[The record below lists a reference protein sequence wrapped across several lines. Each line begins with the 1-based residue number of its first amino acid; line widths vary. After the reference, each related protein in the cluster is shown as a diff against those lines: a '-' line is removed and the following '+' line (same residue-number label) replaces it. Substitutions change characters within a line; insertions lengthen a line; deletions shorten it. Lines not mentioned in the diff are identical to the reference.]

1 MSCYV
6 IFYENGAKMMRPV
19 LTAAEYRNL
28 RNSNYQKRLVA
39 GIRKGDAKQKM
50 RLLQMNYSCMPGNA
64 AAGNAAAGNAAAGNA
79 AAGNAAAGN
88 TAAGNAAAGNAPSGN
103 ATTPSLQ
110 KAPLKG
116 CKSPSMSVGMDVDF
130 DPSAPDYEEMMEKAP
145 EMVLSKKD
153 ELGLLM
159 LERSARKGY
168 HLVFRRHFMDGLAE
182 GKILENQEIN
192 LKWASELLGVKF
204 DEAAKDITRVFFS
217 TTASEEDLL
226 FLDDALFEQTA
237 PNIENLAASGSS
249 TNGSSTN
256 GSSTN
261 GSSTNGSST
270 NGSSANGSST
280 NGSSTSG
287 SSTNGS
293 STNGSSTNGSSASRS
308 STNGSST
315 NGSSASGSST
325 SGSST
330 SGSSTS
336 GSPASGSSASGSST
350 SGSSA
355 SGSSASGSSTNGSS
369 TNGSSTNGSS
379 ASGSSANGSSTNGSS
394 TSGSST
400 NGSSASGSSTSGSS
414 TSGSSTNG
422 SSASGSSTSGSSTSG
437 SSASGSS
444 TNGSSASGSSTS
456 GSTTNG
462 SAANG
467 SSTSRSAA
475 GKENPSNSAEASQKS
490 ADAQQASNAQ
500 NPADAQQAS
509 NTQQASNA
517 QNPANASN
525 ISPLYNGIPYS
536 EIISKYWEL
545 YNFGK
550 LPTMGDRNVK
560 TFELAVTLR
569 AICNYSLPQL
579 EAVIPRYDNFPEQ
592 EWRTTLESALKEPR
606 KGMPYRLRQVLLAI
620 QSDSKI
626 AATGGSRDVPP
637 AMPQKLPKLLKLLSS
652 KVPQM
657 YKPAVCEAIFP
668 ALAIHLHG
676 VKFRYWDNVD
686 HEPTFMNVL
695 IAPMSV
701 GKGAIKKPID
711 FILADIKEADK
722 PNRLREA
729 EWKRKNPSGKTKAK
743 DPRPNDICIQILIDN
758 LTDAVFNQRVVD
770 AHENGHRFVYTR
782 VDEVEQLKKVT
793 SRGTVDEV
801 SILIRKAFD
810 NAEHGQERV
819 GADSITGI
827 APLRWNFNASTTI
840 PNAHRFFLKSVNDG
854 TLSRLNLSTI
864 IKPRLE
870 DAQENNQASSQQCP
884 DDSLPIFGIYDD
896 KFAQDLKPYLDR
908 LSSAS
913 GLIECPQA
921 LKLAKELTRENDKR
935 ASLYESE
942 AYRILSYR
950 ANVIAYLKAM
960 VLYVAQG
967 YHWSED
973 IAEYVRWSEQMD
985 LWCKMRF
992 FGTQLEEE
1000 ILQEVKQINASPQ
1013 NLLSTLPDEFTY
1025 EQFLRHRQQQGKC
1038 GDGKNTLRTWKHR
1051 GYVVYDEITKTWHKK

>member
-50 RLLQMNYSCMPGNA
+50 RLLQMNYSCMPSNA

-79 AAGNAAAGN
+79 P
-88 TAAGNAAAGNAPSGN
+88 AGNAPTGN

-130 DPSAPDYEEMMEKAP
+130 DPSAPDYEKMMEKAP

-237 PNIENLAASGSS
+237 PNIENLAASRSSTNGNSASGNS

-270 NGSSANGSST
+270 NGN
-280 NGSSTSG
+280 
-287 SSTNGS
+287 
-293 STNGSSTNGSSASRS
+293 
-308 STNGSST
+308 
-315 NGSSASGSST
+315 
-325 SGSST
+325 
-330 SGSSTS
+330 
-336 GSPASGSSASGSST
+336 
-350 SGSSA
+350 
-355 SGSSASGSSTNGSS
+355 SASGSSTNGSS
-369 TNGSSTNGSS
+369 TNGS
-379 ASGSSANGSSTNGSS
+379 A
-394 TSGSST
+394 
-400 NGSSASGSSTSGSS
+400 
-414 TSGSSTNG
+414 
-422 SSASGSSTSGSSTSG
+422 
-437 SSASGSS
+437 ASGSS
-444 TNGSSASGSSTS
+444 TNGSAANGSAASGSSTNGSAASGSSTS
-456 GSTTNG
+456 G
-462 SAANG
+462 
-467 SSTSRSAA
+467 SAA

-490 ADAQQASNAQ
+490 ADAQQASTQQASNAQ

-870 DAQENNQASSQQCP
+870 DAQENNQASSQQSP

>member
-64 AAGNAAAGNAAAGNA
+64 ATGNAAAGNAAAGNA
-79 AAGNAAAGN
+79 A
-88 TAAGNAAAGNAPSGN
+88 TGN

-237 PNIENLAASGSS
+237 PNIENLAG
-249 TNGSSTN
+249 
-256 GSSTN
+256 
-261 GSSTNGSST
+261 
-270 NGSSANGSST
+270 
-280 NGSSTSG
+280 
-287 SSTNGS
+287 
-293 STNGSSTNGSSASRS
+293 
-308 STNGSST
+308 
-315 NGSSASGSST
+315 
-325 SGSST
+325 
-330 SGSSTS
+330 
-336 GSPASGSSASGSST
+336 
-350 SGSSA
+350 
-355 SGSSASGSSTNGSS
+355 
-369 TNGSSTNGSS
+369 
-379 ASGSSANGSSTNGSS
+379 
-394 TSGSST
+394 
-400 NGSSASGSSTSGSS
+400 SGSSTSGSS

-422 SSASGSSTSGSSTSG
+422 SAASGSAANG

-444 TNGSSASGSSTS
+444 TNGSV
-456 GSTTNG
+456 TNG
-462 SAANG
+462 
-467 SSTSRSAA
+467 SAA

-490 ADAQQASNAQ
+490 ADAQQASTQQASNAQ
-500 NPADAQQAS
+500 NPADIQQASTQQAS
-509 NTQQASNA
+509 NTHQASNA

-770 AHENGHRFVYTR
+770 AHENGQRFVYTR

-870 DAQENNQASSQQCP
+870 DAQENNQANSQQSP

>member
-50 RLLQMNYSCMPGNA
+50 RLLQMNYSCMPSNA
-64 AAGNAAAGNAAAGNA
+64 AAGNAAAGNAAA
-79 AAGNAAAGN
+79 
-88 TAAGNAAAGNAPSGN
+88 GN

-130 DPSAPDYEEMMEKAP
+130 DPSAPDYEKMMEKAP

-226 FLDDALFEQTA
+226 FLDNALFEQTA
-237 PNIENLAASGSS
+237 PNIENLA
-249 TNGSSTN
+249 
-256 GSSTN
+256 
-261 GSSTNGSST
+261 
-270 NGSSANGSST
+270 
-280 NGSSTSG
+280 
-287 SSTNGS
+287 
-293 STNGSSTNGSSASRS
+293 
-308 STNGSST
+308 
-315 NGSSASGSST
+315 
-325 SGSST
+325 
-330 SGSSTS
+330 
-336 GSPASGSSASGSST
+336 
-350 SGSSA
+350 
-355 SGSSASGSSTNGSS
+355 
-369 TNGSSTNGSS
+369 
-379 ASGSSANGSSTNGSS
+379 
-394 TSGSST
+394 
-400 NGSSASGSSTSGSS
+400 ASGSSTSGSS

-422 SSASGSSTSGSSTSG
+422 SSANG

-444 TNGSSASGSSTS
+444 TNGSAAS
-456 GSTTNG
+456 
-462 SAANG
+462 G

-490 ADAQQASNAQ
+490 ANAQQASTQQASNAQNPANAQQASTQQASNAQ

-509 NTQQASNA
+509 NTQQAPNA

-770 AHENGHRFVYTR
+770 AHENGQRFVYTR

-870 DAQENNQASSQQCP
+870 DAQENSQASSQQSP

-1025 EQFLRHRQQQGKC
+1025 EQFLRHRQQQEKC

>member
-79 AAGNAAAGN
+79 AAGNTAAGNEAAGN
-88 TAAGNAAAGNAPSGN
+88 TAAGNAPTSN

-249 TNGSSTN
+249 ANGSA
-256 GSSTN
+256 
-261 GSSTNGSST
+261 TNGSST

-280 NGSSTSG
+280 NGSST
-287 SSTNGS
+287 
-293 STNGSSTNGSSASRS
+293 NGSSA
-308 STNGSST
+308 
-315 NGSSASGSST
+315 NGSSASGSAT
-325 SGSST
+325 N
-330 SGSSTS
+330 
-336 GSPASGSSASGSST
+336 GSSAN
-350 SGSSA
+350 GSSA
-355 SGSSASGSSTNGSS
+355 NGSSASGSSTNGS
-369 TNGSSTNGSS
+369 
-379 ASGSSANGSSTNGSS
+379 AAN
-394 TSGSST
+394 
-400 NGSSASGSSTSGSS
+400 
-414 TSGSSTNG
+414 
-422 SSASGSSTSGSSTSG
+422 G

-444 TNGSSASGSSTS
+444 TNGSAANGSSASGSST
-456 GSTTNG
+456 NG
-462 SAANG
+462 SAAG
-467 SSTSRSAA
+467 GSAA

-500 NPADAQQAS
+500 NPANVQQASTQQASNAQNPADIQQVSNTQQTS

-517 QNPANASN
+517 QNPANASS

-770 AHENGHRFVYTR
+770 AHENGQRFVYTR

-870 DAQENNQASSQQCP
+870 DAQENNQASSQQSP

>member
-64 AAGNAAAGNAAAGNA
+64 ATGNTAAGNAATGNAATGNAAAGNAATGNAATGNAATGNAAAGNAAA
-79 AAGNAAAGN
+79 
-88 TAAGNAAAGNAPSGN
+88 GN

-226 FLDDALFEQTA
+226 FLNDALFEQTA
-237 PNIENLAASGSS
+237 PNVENLAASR
-249 TNGSSTN
+249 
-256 GSSTN
+256 
-261 GSSTNGSST
+261 SST

-293 STNGSSTNGSSASRS
+293 STNGSSTNGSS
-308 STNGSST
+308 TNGSST
-315 NGSSASGSST
+315 N
-325 SGSST
+325 
-330 SGSSTS
+330 
-336 GSPASGSSASGSST
+336 
-350 SGSSA
+350 GSSA
-355 SGSSASGSSTNGSS
+355 SGSSASGSSTNGS
-369 TNGSSTNGSS
+369 
-379 ASGSSANGSSTNGSS
+379 
-394 TSGSST
+394 
-400 NGSSASGSSTSGSS
+400 
-414 TSGSSTNG
+414 
-422 SSASGSSTSGSSTSG
+422 
-437 SSASGSS
+437 
-444 TNGSSASGSSTS
+444 
-456 GSTTNG
+456 
-462 SAANG
+462 AANG
-467 SSTSRSAA
+467 SSTSRSTA

-500 NPADAQQAS
+500 NPANAQQAS

-517 QNPANASN
+517 QNPANPQQTSNTQQASNAQNPADASN

-770 AHENGHRFVYTR
+770 AHENGQRFVYTR

-870 DAQENNQASSQQCP
+870 DAQENSQASSQQSP

>member
-64 AAGNAAAGNAAAGNA
+64 ATGNAATGNAAAGNAAAGNA

-88 TAAGNAAAGNAPSGN
+88 AATGN

-237 PNIENLAASGSS
+237 PNIENLAG
-249 TNGSSTN
+249 
-256 GSSTN
+256 
-261 GSSTNGSST
+261 
-270 NGSSANGSST
+270 
-280 NGSSTSG
+280 
-287 SSTNGS
+287 
-293 STNGSSTNGSSASRS
+293 
-308 STNGSST
+308 
-315 NGSSASGSST
+315 
-325 SGSST
+325 
-330 SGSSTS
+330 
-336 GSPASGSSASGSST
+336 
-350 SGSSA
+350 
-355 SGSSASGSSTNGSS
+355 
-369 TNGSSTNGSS
+369 
-379 ASGSSANGSSTNGSS
+379 
-394 TSGSST
+394 
-400 NGSSASGSSTSGSS
+400 SGSSTSGSS

-422 SSASGSSTSGSSTSG
+422 SAASGSAANG

-444 TNGSSASGSSTS
+444 TNGSV
-456 GSTTNG
+456 TNG
-462 SAANG
+462 
-467 SSTSRSAA
+467 SAA

-490 ADAQQASNAQ
+490 ADAQQASTQQASNAQ
-500 NPADAQQAS
+500 NPADIQQAS
-509 NTQQASNA
+509 NTHQASNA

-525 ISPLYNGIPYS
+525 ISSLYNGIPYS

-770 AHENGHRFVYTR
+770 AHENGQRFVYTR

-870 DAQENNQASSQQCP
+870 DAQENNQANSQQSP

>member
-1 MSCYV
+1 
-6 IFYENGAKMMRPV
+6 MMRPV

-64 AAGNAAAGNAAAGNA
+64 AAGNAAAGNAAASN
-79 AAGNAAAGN
+79 AAGNAAA
-88 TAAGNAAAGNAPSGN
+88 GN

-249 TNGSSTN
+249 
-256 GSSTN
+256 
-261 GSSTNGSST
+261 
-270 NGSSANGSST
+270 
-280 NGSSTSG
+280 
-287 SSTNGS
+287 
-293 STNGSSTNGSSASRS
+293 
-308 STNGSST
+308 
-315 NGSSASGSST
+315 
-325 SGSST
+325 
-330 SGSSTS
+330 
-336 GSPASGSSASGSST
+336 
-350 SGSSA
+350 
-355 SGSSASGSSTNGSS
+355 
-369 TNGSSTNGSS
+369 
-379 ASGSSANGSSTNGSS
+379 
-394 TSGSST
+394 
-400 NGSSASGSSTSGSS
+400 
-414 TSGSSTNG
+414 
-422 SSASGSSTSGSSTSG
+422 
-437 SSASGSS
+437 ASGSS
-444 TNGSSASGSSTS
+444 TNGSSASGSSTNGSAAS
-456 GSTTNG
+456 GSSTNGSSTNG
-462 SAANG
+462 SAASG
-467 SSTSRSAA
+467 SAASGSTA
-475 GKENPSNSAEASQKS
+475 GKENPSNSAKASQKS
-490 ADAQQASNAQ
+490 ANAQQASNTQQASNAQ

-770 AHENGHRFVYTR
+770 AHENGQRFVYTR

-870 DAQENNQASSQQCP
+870 DAQENSQASSQQSP

>member
-1 MSCYV
+1 
-6 IFYENGAKMMRPV
+6 MMRPV

-50 RLLQMNYSCMPGNA
+50 RLLQMNYSCMPSNA
-64 AAGNAAAGNAAAGNA
+64 AAGNAAAGNAP
-79 AAGNAAAGN
+79 
-88 TAAGNAAAGNAPSGN
+88 TGN

-130 DPSAPDYEEMMEKAP
+130 DPSAPDYEKMMEKAP

-237 PNIENLAASGSS
+237 PNVENLAASG
-249 TNGSSTN
+249 N
-256 GSSTN
+256 
-261 GSSTNGSST
+261 
-270 NGSSANGSST
+270 
-280 NGSSTSG
+280 
-287 SSTNGS
+287 
-293 STNGSSTNGSSASRS
+293 
-308 STNGSST
+308 
-315 NGSSASGSST
+315 
-325 SGSST
+325 
-330 SGSSTS
+330 
-336 GSPASGSSASGSST
+336 
-350 SGSSA
+350 
-355 SGSSASGSSTNGSS
+355 SASGSSTNGS
-369 TNGSSTNGSS
+369 
-379 ASGSSANGSSTNGSS
+379 AA
-394 TSGSST
+394 
-400 NGSSASGSSTSGSS
+400 
-414 TSGSSTNG
+414 
-422 SSASGSSTSGSSTSG
+422 
-437 SSASGSS
+437 
-444 TNGSSASGSSTS
+444 
-456 GSTTNG
+456 NG

-467 SSTSRSAA
+467 SSANGSAASGSSTSRSTA

-500 NPADAQQAS
+500 NPANAQQASTLQASNAQNPADAQQAS
-509 NTQQASNA
+509 NTHQASNA

-525 ISPLYNGIPYS
+525 ISSLYNGIPYS

-770 AHENGHRFVYTR
+770 AHENGQRFVYTR

-870 DAQENNQASSQQCP
+870 DAQENNQASSQQSP

>member
-50 RLLQMNYSCMPGNA
+50 RLLQMNYSCM
-64 AAGNAAAGNAAAGNA
+64 
-79 AAGNAAAGN
+79 
-88 TAAGNAAAGNAPSGN
+88 
-103 ATTPSLQ
+103 ATPPSLQ

-237 PNIENLAASGSS
+237 PNIENLAGSGSS
-249 TNGSSTN
+249 
-256 GSSTN
+256 
-261 GSSTNGSST
+261 
-270 NGSSANGSST
+270 
-280 NGSSTSG
+280 
-287 SSTNGS
+287 
-293 STNGSSTNGSSASRS
+293 
-308 STNGSST
+308 
-315 NGSSASGSST
+315 
-325 SGSST
+325 
-330 SGSSTS
+330 
-336 GSPASGSSASGSST
+336 
-350 SGSSA
+350 
-355 SGSSASGSSTNGSS
+355 
-369 TNGSSTNGSS
+369 
-379 ASGSSANGSSTNGSS
+379 
-394 TSGSST
+394 
-400 NGSSASGSSTSGSS
+400 
-414 TSGSSTNG
+414 
-422 SSASGSSTSGSSTSG
+422 
-437 SSASGSS
+437 
-444 TNGSSASGSSTS
+444 
-456 GSTTNG
+456 TNG

-467 SSTSRSAA
+467 SSTSRSTA

-500 NPADAQQAS
+500 NPADAQQTS

-770 AHENGHRFVYTR
+770 AHENGQRFVYTR

-921 LKLAKELTRENDKR
+921 LKLAKELTCENDKR

>member
-1 MSCYV
+1 
-6 IFYENGAKMMRPV
+6 MMRPV

-79 AAGNAAAGN
+79 AAGNAAASN
-88 TAAGNAAAGNAPSGN
+88 AAGNAAAGN

-249 TNGSSTN
+249 
-256 GSSTN
+256 
-261 GSSTNGSST
+261 
-270 NGSSANGSST
+270 
-280 NGSSTSG
+280 
-287 SSTNGS
+287 
-293 STNGSSTNGSSASRS
+293 
-308 STNGSST
+308 
-315 NGSSASGSST
+315 
-325 SGSST
+325 
-330 SGSSTS
+330 
-336 GSPASGSSASGSST
+336 
-350 SGSSA
+350 
-355 SGSSASGSSTNGSS
+355 
-369 TNGSSTNGSS
+369 
-379 ASGSSANGSSTNGSS
+379 
-394 TSGSST
+394 
-400 NGSSASGSSTSGSS
+400 
-414 TSGSSTNG
+414 
-422 SSASGSSTSGSSTSG
+422 
-437 SSASGSS
+437 ASGSS
-444 TNGSSASGSSTS
+444 TNGSSASGSSTNGSAAS
-456 GSTTNG
+456 GSSTNG

-467 SSTSRSAA
+467 SSTSGSTA
-475 GKENPSNSAEASQKS
+475 GKENPSNSAKASQKS
-490 ADAQQASNAQ
+490 ANAQQASNTQQASNAQ

-722 PNRLREA
+722 PNRLKEA

-770 AHENGHRFVYTR
+770 AHENGQRFVYTR

-870 DAQENNQASSQQCP
+870 DAQENNQASSQQSP

>member
-39 GIRKGDAKQKM
+39 GIRKGDTKQKM
-50 RLLQMNYSCMPGNA
+50 RLLQMNYSCMPSNAAASNA

-79 AAGNAAAGN
+79 AASNAA
-88 TAAGNAAAGNAPSGN
+88 TGN

-237 PNIENLAASGSS
+237 PNIENLAVS
-249 TNGSSTN
+249 
-256 GSSTN
+256 
-261 GSSTNGSST
+261 GSST
-270 NGSSANGSST
+270 NGSSANGSAANGSSANGSAANGSSANGSAASGSST
-280 NGSSTSG
+280 NGSAASGSSTSG

-293 STNGSSTNGSSASRS
+293 AAGRSA
-308 STNGSST
+308 
-315 NGSSASGSST
+315 A
-325 SGSST
+325 
-330 SGSSTS
+330 
-336 GSPASGSSASGSST
+336 

-355 SGSSASGSSTNGSS
+355 SGSSASGS
-369 TNGSSTNGSS
+369 
-379 ASGSSANGSSTNGSS
+379 
-394 TSGSST
+394 
-400 NGSSASGSSTSGSS
+400 
-414 TSGSSTNG
+414 
-422 SSASGSSTSGSSTSG
+422 
-437 SSASGSS
+437 
-444 TNGSSASGSSTS
+444 
-456 GSTTNG
+456 
-462 SAANG
+462 AANG
-467 SSTSRSAA
+467 SAA

-500 NPADAQQAS
+500 NPANAQQAS
-509 NTQQASNA
+509 NAQNLANAQQTSNTQQASNAQNPADAQQASNA

-870 DAQENNQASSQQCP
+870 DAQENNQASSQQSP

>member
-39 GIRKGDAKQKM
+39 SIRKGDTKQKM
-50 RLLQMNYSCMPGNA
+50 RLLQMNYSCMPSNAAASNA

-79 AAGNAAAGN
+79 AA
-88 TAAGNAAAGNAPSGN
+88 GN

-256 GSSTN
+256 GSAASGSSTNESAANGSAAN

-270 NGSSANGSST
+270 NGSAANGS
-280 NGSSTSG
+280 
-287 SSTNGS
+287 
-293 STNGSSTNGSSASRS
+293 A
-308 STNGSST
+308 
-315 NGSSASGSST
+315 
-325 SGSST
+325 
-330 SGSSTS
+330 
-336 GSPASGSSASGSST
+336 
-350 SGSSA
+350 
-355 SGSSASGSSTNGSS
+355 
-369 TNGSSTNGSS
+369 
-379 ASGSSANGSSTNGSS
+379 ANGS
-394 TSGSST
+394 
-400 NGSSASGSSTSGSS
+400 A
-414 TSGSSTNG
+414 
-422 SSASGSSTSGSSTSG
+422 A
-437 SSASGSS
+437 
-444 TNGSSASGSSTS
+444 
-456 GSTTNG
+456 NG

-467 SSTSRSAA
+467 SSTSRSTA

-490 ADAQQASNAQ
+490 ANAQQASNAQNPANAQQASNAQNPANAQQASTQQASNAQ

-770 AHENGHRFVYTR
+770 AHENGQRFVYTR

-870 DAQENNQASSQQCP
+870 DAQENNQASSQQSP

>member
-50 RLLQMNYSCMPGNA
+50 RLLQMNYSCM
-64 AAGNAAAGNAAAGNA
+64 
-79 AAGNAAAGN
+79 
-88 TAAGNAAAGNAPSGN
+88 
-103 ATTPSLQ
+103 ATPPSLQ

-237 PNIENLAASGSS
+237 PNVDNLAASGNSASGSSASGNSASGSSTSGSSTSGSSTSGSSASGSS
-249 TNGSSTN
+249 TNGSA
-256 GSSTN
+256 
-261 GSSTNGSST
+261 
-270 NGSSANGSST
+270 ANGSST

-293 STNGSSTNGSSASRS
+293 STNGSSTNGSS
-308 STNGSST
+308 T
-315 NGSSASGSST
+315 NGSSASGSS
-325 SGSST
+325 
-330 SGSSTS
+330 
-336 GSPASGSSASGSST
+336 
-350 SGSSA
+350 
-355 SGSSASGSSTNGSS
+355 
-369 TNGSSTNGSS
+369 
-379 ASGSSANGSSTNGSS
+379 
-394 TSGSST
+394 
-400 NGSSASGSSTSGSS
+400 
-414 TSGSSTNG
+414 
-422 SSASGSSTSGSSTSG
+422 
-437 SSASGSS
+437 
-444 TNGSSASGSSTS
+444 
-456 GSTTNG
+456 TNG

-467 SSTSRSAA
+467 SSTSRSTA

-500 NPADAQQAS
+500 NPANAQQASTQQASNAQNPADAQQAS
-509 NTQQASNA
+509 NTHQASNA

-770 AHENGHRFVYTR
+770 AHENGQRFVYTR

-870 DAQENNQASSQQCP
+870 DAQENNQASSQQSP

>member
-50 RLLQMNYSCMPGNA
+50 RLLQMNYSCMPSNA
-64 AAGNAAAGNAAAGNA
+64 AAGNVAAGNA
-79 AAGNAAAGN
+79 
-88 TAAGNAAAGNAPSGN
+88 
-103 ATTPSLQ
+103 
-110 KAPLKG
+110 APLKG

-130 DPSAPDYEEMMEKAP
+130 DPSAPDYEKMMEKAP

-237 PNIENLAASGSS
+237 PNVENLAASGSS

-256 GSSTN
+256 GSST
-261 GSSTNGSST
+261 
-270 NGSSANGSST
+270 
-280 NGSSTSG
+280 
-287 SSTNGS
+287 
-293 STNGSSTNGSSASRS
+293 SRS
-308 STNGSST
+308 T
-315 NGSSASGSST
+315 
-325 SGSST
+325 
-330 SGSSTS
+330 
-336 GSPASGSSASGSST
+336 
-350 SGSSA
+350 
-355 SGSSASGSSTNGSS
+355 
-369 TNGSSTNGSS
+369 
-379 ASGSSANGSSTNGSS
+379 
-394 TSGSST
+394 
-400 NGSSASGSSTSGSS
+400 
-414 TSGSSTNG
+414 
-422 SSASGSSTSGSSTSG
+422 
-437 SSASGSS
+437 
-444 TNGSSASGSSTS
+444 
-456 GSTTNG
+456 
-462 SAANG
+462 
-467 SSTSRSAA
+467 A

-500 NPADAQQAS
+500 NPANAQQAS
-509 NTQQASNA
+509 TQQAPNAQNPANAQQASTQQASNA
-517 QNPANASN
+517 QNPANAQQASNTHQAPNAQNPANASN
-525 ISPLYNGIPYS
+525 ISSLYNGIPYS

-770 AHENGHRFVYTR
+770 AHENGQRFVYTR

-870 DAQENNQASSQQCP
+870 DAQENSQASSQQSP

>member
-1 MSCYV
+1 
-6 IFYENGAKMMRPV
+6 MMRPV

-50 RLLQMNYSCMPGNA
+50 RLLQMNYSCMPSNA
-64 AAGNAAAGNAAAGNA
+64 AAGNAAAGK
-79 AAGNAAAGN
+79 AAAGN
-88 TAAGNAAAGNAPSGN
+88 TAAGNAPTGNAPTGN

-237 PNIENLAASGSS
+237 PNIENLAASG
-249 TNGSSTN
+249 N
-256 GSSTN
+256 
-261 GSSTNGSST
+261 
-270 NGSSANGSST
+270 
-280 NGSSTSG
+280 
-287 SSTNGS
+287 
-293 STNGSSTNGSSASRS
+293 
-308 STNGSST
+308 
-315 NGSSASGSST
+315 
-325 SGSST
+325 
-330 SGSSTS
+330 
-336 GSPASGSSASGSST
+336 
-350 SGSSA
+350 
-355 SGSSASGSSTNGSS
+355 SASGSSTNGSA
-369 TNGSSTNGSS
+369 
-379 ASGSSANGSSTNGSS
+379 ASG
-394 TSGSST
+394 
-400 NGSSASGSSTSGSS
+400 
-414 TSGSSTNG
+414 
-422 SSASGSSTSGSSTSG
+422 
-437 SSASGSS
+437 
-444 TNGSSASGSSTS
+444 
-456 GSTTNG
+456 
-462 SAANG
+462 
-467 SSTSRSAA
+467 SAA

-490 ADAQQASNAQ
+490 AN
-500 NPADAQQAS
+500 AQQAS

-517 QNPANASN
+517 QNPADDSN

-870 DAQENNQASSQQCP
+870 DAQENNQASSQQSP

>member
-1 MSCYV
+1 
-6 IFYENGAKMMRPV
+6 MMRPV

-39 GIRKGDAKQKM
+39 GIRKGDTKQKM
-50 RLLQMNYSCMPGNA
+50 RLLQMNYSCMPS
-64 AAGNAAAGNAAAGNA
+64 NAAAGNAAAGNA

-88 TAAGNAAAGNAPSGN
+88 TAAGNAAAGN

-130 DPSAPDYEEMMEKAP
+130 DPSAPDYEKMMEKAP

-237 PNIENLAASGSS
+237 PNIENLAASG
-249 TNGSSTN
+249 N
-256 GSSTN
+256 
-261 GSSTNGSST
+261 
-270 NGSSANGSST
+270 
-280 NGSSTSG
+280 
-287 SSTNGS
+287 
-293 STNGSSTNGSSASRS
+293 
-308 STNGSST
+308 
-315 NGSSASGSST
+315 
-325 SGSST
+325 
-330 SGSSTS
+330 
-336 GSPASGSSASGSST
+336 
-350 SGSSA
+350 
-355 SGSSASGSSTNGSS
+355 SASGSSTNGSS
-369 TNGSSTNGSS
+369 TNGS
-379 ASGSSANGSSTNGSS
+379 A
-394 TSGSST
+394 
-400 NGSSASGSSTSGSS
+400 ASGSSTSG
-414 TSGSSTNG
+414 
-422 SSASGSSTSGSSTSG
+422 
-437 SSASGSS
+437 
-444 TNGSSASGSSTS
+444 
-456 GSTTNG
+456 
-462 SAANG
+462 
-467 SSTSRSAA
+467 SAA

-500 NPADAQQAS
+500 NPANAQQASTQQASNAQNPADAQQAS
-509 NTQQASNA
+509 NTHQASNA

-770 AHENGHRFVYTR
+770 AHENGQRFVYTR

-870 DAQENNQASSQQCP
+870 DAQENSQASSQQSP

>member
-39 GIRKGDAKQKM
+39 GIRKGDTKQKM
-50 RLLQMNYSCMPGNA
+50 RLLQMNYSCMPS
-64 AAGNAAAGNAAAGNA
+64 NAAAGNA

-88 TAAGNAAAGNAPSGN
+88 TAAGNAAAGNTAAGNAAAGNAAAGN

-237 PNIENLAASGSS
+237 PNIENLAASG
-249 TNGSSTN
+249 N
-256 GSSTN
+256 
-261 GSSTNGSST
+261 
-270 NGSSANGSST
+270 SA
-280 NGSSTSG
+280 SG

-293 STNGSSTNGSSASRS
+293 AASGSSTNGSAAS
-308 STNGSST
+308 GSST
-315 NGSSASGSST
+315 NGSAASGSST
-325 SGSST
+325 N
-330 SGSSTS
+330 
-336 GSPASGSSASGSST
+336 
-350 SGSSA
+350 GSSA
-355 SGSSASGSSTNGSS
+355 SGSSASGSSTNGS
-369 TNGSSTNGSS
+369 
-379 ASGSSANGSSTNGSS
+379 A
-394 TSGSST
+394 
-400 NGSSASGSSTSGSS
+400 
-414 TSGSSTNG
+414 
-422 SSASGSSTSGSSTSG
+422 
-437 SSASGSS
+437 ASGSS
-444 TNGSSASGSSTS
+444 TNGSSASGSSAS
-456 GSTTNG
+456 
-462 SAANG
+462 G
-467 SSTSRSAA
+467 SSTSRSTA

-500 NPADAQQAS
+500 NPANAQQASNTQQASNAQNPADAQQAS
-509 NTQQASNA
+509 NTHQASNA

-770 AHENGHRFVYTR
+770 AHENGQRFVYTR

-870 DAQENNQASSQQCP
+870 DAQENNQASSQQSP

>member
-50 RLLQMNYSCMPGNA
+50 RLLQMNYSCM
-64 AAGNAAAGNAAAGNA
+64 
-79 AAGNAAAGN
+79 
-88 TAAGNAAAGNAPSGN
+88 
-103 ATTPSLQ
+103 ATPPSLQ

-237 PNIENLAASGSS
+237 PNIENLAG
-249 TNGSSTN
+249 
-256 GSSTN
+256 
-261 GSSTNGSST
+261 
-270 NGSSANGSST
+270 
-280 NGSSTSG
+280 
-287 SSTNGS
+287 
-293 STNGSSTNGSSASRS
+293 
-308 STNGSST
+308 
-315 NGSSASGSST
+315 
-325 SGSST
+325 
-330 SGSSTS
+330 
-336 GSPASGSSASGSST
+336 
-350 SGSSA
+350 
-355 SGSSASGSSTNGSS
+355 SGSSTNGSS

-379 ASGSSANGSSTNGSS
+379 ASGSSA
-394 TSGSST
+394 SGSST
-400 NGSSASGSSTSGSS
+400 NGSSASGSSASGSS
-414 TSGSSTNG
+414 TNGSSTNG
-422 SSASGSSTSGSSTSG
+422 SSASGN
-437 SSASGSS
+437 SASGSS
-444 TNGSSASGSSTS
+444 
-456 GSTTNG
+456 TNG

-467 SSTSRSAA
+467 SSTSRSTA

-500 NPADAQQAS
+500 NPANAQQASTQQASNAQNPADAQQAS

-517 QNPANASN
+517 QNPADASN

-770 AHENGHRFVYTR
+770 AHENGQRFVYTR

>member
-50 RLLQMNYSCMPGNA
+50 RLLQMNYSCMPS
-64 AAGNAAAGNAAAGNA
+64 NA

-88 TAAGNAAAGNAPSGN
+88 TAAGNAAAGNAAAGN

-237 PNIENLAASGSS
+237 PNIENLAAS
-249 TNGSSTN
+249 
-256 GSSTN
+256 
-261 GSSTNGSST
+261 
-270 NGSSANGSST
+270 
-280 NGSSTSG
+280 
-287 SSTNGS
+287 
-293 STNGSSTNGSSASRS
+293 R
-308 STNGSST
+308 SST

-325 SGSST
+325 
-330 SGSSTS
+330 
-336 GSPASGSSASGSST
+336 
-350 SGSSA
+350 
-355 SGSSASGSSTNGSS
+355 
-369 TNGSSTNGSS
+369 
-379 ASGSSANGSSTNGSS
+379 
-394 TSGSST
+394 
-400 NGSSASGSSTSGSS
+400 
-414 TSGSSTNG
+414 
-422 SSASGSSTSGSSTSG
+422 
-437 SSASGSS
+437 
-444 TNGSSASGSSTS
+444 
-456 GSTTNG
+456 NG
-462 SAANG
+462 SAA
-467 SSTSRSAA
+467 SRSEA

-490 ADAQQASNAQ
+490 ADAQQASTQQASNAQ
-500 NPADAQQAS
+500 NPADALQAS

-525 ISPLYNGIPYS
+525 ISSLYNGIPYS

-770 AHENGHRFVYTR
+770 AHENGQRFVYTR

-870 DAQENNQASSQQCP
+870 DAQENSQASSQQSP

>member
-39 GIRKGDAKQKM
+39 GIRNGDAKQKM
-50 RLLQMNYSCMPGNA
+50 RLLQMNYSCM
-64 AAGNAAAGNAAAGNA
+64 
-79 AAGNAAAGN
+79 
-88 TAAGNAAAGNAPSGN
+88 
-103 ATTPSLQ
+103 ATPPSLQ

-226 FLDDALFEQTA
+226 FLDDSLFEQTA
-237 PNIENLAASGSS
+237 PNIENLAASGNS
-249 TNGSSTN
+249 TNGS
-256 GSSTN
+256 
-261 GSSTNGSST
+261 
-270 NGSSANGSST
+270 A
-280 NGSSTSG
+280 
-287 SSTNGS
+287 
-293 STNGSSTNGSSASRS
+293 
-308 STNGSST
+308 
-315 NGSSASGSST
+315 ASGSST

-336 GSPASGSSASGSST
+336 GS
-350 SGSSA
+350 
-355 SGSSASGSSTNGSS
+355 
-369 TNGSSTNGSS
+369 
-379 ASGSSANGSSTNGSS
+379 
-394 TSGSST
+394 
-400 NGSSASGSSTSGSS
+400 
-414 TSGSSTNG
+414 
-422 SSASGSSTSGSSTSG
+422 
-437 SSASGSS
+437 
-444 TNGSSASGSSTS
+444 
-456 GSTTNG
+456 
-462 SAANG
+462 AANG
-467 SSTSRSAA
+467 SSTSRSTA

-490 ADAQQASNAQ
+490 ADAQQASN
-500 NPADAQQAS
+500 
-509 NTQQASNA
+509 TQQASNA
-517 QNPANASN
+517 QNPADASN
-525 ISPLYNGIPYS
+525 ISSLYNGIPYS

-770 AHENGHRFVYTR
+770 AHENGQRFVYTR

-870 DAQENNQASSQQCP
+870 DAQENSQASSQQSP

>member
-1 MSCYV
+1 
-6 IFYENGAKMMRPV
+6 MMRPV

-79 AAGNAAAGN
+79 VAGNAATGNAVAGNAAA
-88 TAAGNAAAGNAPSGN
+88 GN

-249 TNGSSTN
+249 ANGSATNGSSTN

-270 NGSSANGSST
+270 NGSSANGSS
-280 NGSSTSG
+280 
-287 SSTNGS
+287 
-293 STNGSSTNGSSASRS
+293 
-308 STNGSST
+308 
-315 NGSSASGSST
+315 
-325 SGSST
+325 
-330 SGSSTS
+330 
-336 GSPASGSSASGSST
+336 
-350 SGSSA
+350 
-355 SGSSASGSSTNGSS
+355 ASGSSTNGSS
-369 TNGSSTNGSS
+369 TNGS
-379 ASGSSANGSSTNGSS
+379 A
-394 TSGSST
+394 TSGSS
-400 NGSSASGSSTSGSS
+400 G
-414 TSGSSTNG
+414 
-422 SSASGSSTSGSSTSG
+422 
-437 SSASGSS
+437 
-444 TNGSSASGSSTS
+444 
-456 GSTTNG
+456 
-462 SAANG
+462 
-467 SSTSRSAA
+467 

-490 ADAQQASNAQ
+490 ANVQQASTQQASNAQ

-509 NTQQASNA
+509 KTQQASNTQQTSNTQQASNA
-517 QNPANASN
+517 QNPANPQQSSS

-770 AHENGHRFVYTR
+770 AHENGQRFVYTR

-870 DAQENNQASSQQCP
+870 DAQENNQASSQQSP

>member
-1 MSCYV
+1 
-6 IFYENGAKMMRPV
+6 MMRPV

-50 RLLQMNYSCMPGNA
+50 RLLQMNYSCMPSNA

-79 AAGNAAAGN
+79 AA
-88 TAAGNAAAGNAPSGN
+88 GN

-237 PNIENLAASGSS
+237 PNVDNLAASG
-249 TNGSSTN
+249 N
-256 GSSTN
+256 
-261 GSSTNGSST
+261 
-270 NGSSANGSST
+270 
-280 NGSSTSG
+280 
-287 SSTNGS
+287 
-293 STNGSSTNGSSASRS
+293 
-308 STNGSST
+308 
-315 NGSSASGSST
+315 SASGSST

-336 GSPASGSSASGSST
+336 GNSASGSST
-350 SGSSA
+350 NGSAANGSSA
-355 SGSSASGSSTNGSS
+355 NGSAANGSSTNGSS

-379 ASGSSANGSSTNGSS
+379 ASGSSA
-394 TSGSST
+394 SGSS
-400 NGSSASGSSTSGSS
+400 
-414 TSGSSTNG
+414 
-422 SSASGSSTSGSSTSG
+422 
-437 SSASGSS
+437 
-444 TNGSSASGSSTS
+444 
-456 GSTTNG
+456 TNG

-467 SSTSRSAA
+467 SSTSRSTA

-490 ADAQQASNAQ
+490 ADAQQASNAQNPANAQQASNAQ

-870 DAQENNQASSQQCP
+870 DAQENSQASSQQSP

>member
-6 IFYENGAKMMRPV
+6 ICYENGAKMMRPV

-50 RLLQMNYSCMPGNA
+50 RLLQMNYSCMPSNA
-64 AAGNAAAGNAAAGNA
+64 AAGNAP
-79 AAGNAAAGN
+79 
-88 TAAGNAAAGNAPSGN
+88 TGNAAAGNAPTGN

-237 PNIENLAASGSS
+237 PNIENLAASG
-249 TNGSSTN
+249 N
-256 GSSTN
+256 
-261 GSSTNGSST
+261 
-270 NGSSANGSST
+270 
-280 NGSSTSG
+280 
-287 SSTNGS
+287 
-293 STNGSSTNGSSASRS
+293 
-308 STNGSST
+308 
-315 NGSSASGSST
+315 
-325 SGSST
+325 
-330 SGSSTS
+330 
-336 GSPASGSSASGSST
+336 
-350 SGSSA
+350 
-355 SGSSASGSSTNGSS
+355 SASGSSTNG
-369 TNGSSTNGSS
+369 
-379 ASGSSANGSSTNGSS
+379 
-394 TSGSST
+394 
-400 NGSSASGSSTSGSS
+400 
-414 TSGSSTNG
+414 
-422 SSASGSSTSGSSTSG
+422 
-437 SSASGSS
+437 
-444 TNGSSASGSSTS
+444 
-456 GSTTNG
+456 
-462 SAANG
+462 
-467 SSTSRSAA
+467 SAA

-490 ADAQQASNAQ
+490 ADAQQASN
-500 NPADAQQAS
+500 
-509 NTQQASNA
+509 TQQASNA
-517 QNPANASN
+517 QNPADASN

-870 DAQENNQASSQQCP
+870 DAQENNQASSQQSP

>member
-1 MSCYV
+1 
-6 IFYENGAKMMRPV
+6 MMRPV

-50 RLLQMNYSCMPGNA
+50 RLLQMNYSCMPSNA
-64 AAGNAAAGNAAAGNA
+64 AAGNTAAGNAAAGNA

-88 TAAGNAAAGNAPSGN
+88 TAAGNAPTGN

-249 TNGSSTN
+249 TSGSSTSGSAANGSSTN

-261 GSSTNGSST
+261 GSA
-270 NGSSANGSST
+270 ANGSST
-280 NGSSTSG
+280 NG
-287 SSTNGS
+287 N
-293 STNGSSTNGSSASRS
+293 
-308 STNGSST
+308 
-315 NGSSASGSST
+315 
-325 SGSST
+325 
-330 SGSSTS
+330 
-336 GSPASGSSASGSST
+336 
-350 SGSSA
+350 
-355 SGSSASGSSTNGSS
+355 SASGSSTNGSA
-369 TNGSSTNGSS
+369 
-379 ASGSSANGSSTNGSS
+379 AS
-394 TSGSST
+394 
-400 NGSSASGSSTSGSS
+400 
-414 TSGSSTNG
+414 
-422 SSASGSSTSGSSTSG
+422 
-437 SSASGSS
+437 
-444 TNGSSASGSSTS
+444 
-456 GSTTNG
+456 
-462 SAANG
+462 G

-490 ADAQQASNAQ
+490 ANAQQASTQQASNAQ

-509 NTQQASNA
+509 NTHQASNA

-743 DPRPNDICIQILIDN
+743 DPRPNDICIQIPP
-758 LTDAVFNQRVVD
+758 LTTTTMPSSTTP
-770 AHENGHRFVYTR
+770 TR
-782 VDEVEQLKKVT
+782 LTPSISGVT
-793 SRGTVDEV
+793 SASVR
-801 SILIRKAFD
+801 R
-810 NAEHGQERV
+810 EHR
-819 GADSITGI
+819 
-827 APLRWNFNASTTI
+827 
-840 PNAHRFFLKSVNDG
+840 
-854 TLSRLNLSTI
+854 
-864 IKPRLE
+864 
-870 DAQENNQASSQQCP
+870 
-884 DDSLPIFGIYDD
+884 
-896 KFAQDLKPYLDR
+896 
-908 LSSAS
+908 
-913 GLIECPQA
+913 
-921 LKLAKELTRENDKR
+921 
-935 ASLYESE
+935 
-942 AYRILSYR
+942 
-950 ANVIAYLKAM
+950 
-960 VLYVAQG
+960 
-967 YHWSED
+967 HWS
-973 IAEYVRWSEQMD
+973 V
-985 LWCKMRF
+985 
-992 FGTQLEEE
+992 T
-1000 ILQEVKQINASPQ
+1000 
-1013 NLLSTLPDEFTY
+1013 
-1025 EQFLRHRQQQGKC
+1025 HRA
-1038 GDGKNTLRTWKHR
+1038 
-1051 GYVVYDEITKTWHKK
+1051 

>member
-50 RLLQMNYSCMPGNA
+50 RLLQMNYSCMPSNA
-64 AAGNAAAGNAAAGNA
+64 AAGNAAASN
-79 AAGNAAAGN
+79 
-88 TAAGNAAAGNAPSGN
+88 AAGNAPTGN

-237 PNIENLAASGSS
+237 PNIENLAAS
-249 TNGSSTN
+249 
-256 GSSTN
+256 
-261 GSSTNGSST
+261 
-270 NGSSANGSST
+270 
-280 NGSSTSG
+280 
-287 SSTNGS
+287 
-293 STNGSSTNGSSASRS
+293 RS
-308 STNGSST
+308 STNG
-315 NGSSASGSST
+315 NSASGNST
-325 SGSST
+325 N
-330 SGSSTS
+330 
-336 GSPASGSSASGSST
+336 
-350 SGSSA
+350 
-355 SGSSASGSSTNGSS
+355 GSSTNGSS

-379 ASGSSANGSSTNGSS
+379 ASGSS
-394 TSGSST
+394 
-400 NGSSASGSSTSGSS
+400 
-414 TSGSSTNG
+414 
-422 SSASGSSTSGSSTSG
+422 
-437 SSASGSS
+437 
-444 TNGSSASGSSTS
+444 
-456 GSTTNG
+456 TNG
-462 SAANG
+462 SAASG
-467 SSTSRSAA
+467 SAA
-475 GKENPSNSAEASQKS
+475 GKENPSNSAEVSQKS

-517 QNPANASN
+517 QNPADDSN

-870 DAQENNQASSQQCP
+870 DAQENNQASSQQSP

>member
-64 AAGNAAAGNAAAGNA
+64 ATGNAA
-79 AAGNAAAGN
+79 
-88 TAAGNAAAGNAPSGN
+88 TGN

-237 PNIENLAASGSS
+237 PNIENLAG
-249 TNGSSTN
+249 
-256 GSSTN
+256 
-261 GSSTNGSST
+261 
-270 NGSSANGSST
+270 
-280 NGSSTSG
+280 
-287 SSTNGS
+287 
-293 STNGSSTNGSSASRS
+293 
-308 STNGSST
+308 
-315 NGSSASGSST
+315 
-325 SGSST
+325 
-330 SGSSTS
+330 
-336 GSPASGSSASGSST
+336 
-350 SGSSA
+350 
-355 SGSSASGSSTNGSS
+355 
-369 TNGSSTNGSS
+369 
-379 ASGSSANGSSTNGSS
+379 
-394 TSGSST
+394 
-400 NGSSASGSSTSGSS
+400 SGSSTSGSS

-422 SSASGSSTSGSSTSG
+422 SV
-437 SSASGSS
+437 
-444 TNGSSASGSSTS
+444 TNG
-456 GSTTNG
+456 
-462 SAANG
+462 
-467 SSTSRSAA
+467 SAA

-490 ADAQQASNAQ
+490 ADAQQASTQQASNAQ
-500 NPADAQQAS
+500 NPADIQQVSNTQQAS
-509 NTQQASNA
+509 NIQQASNA

-770 AHENGHRFVYTR
+770 AHENGQRFVYTR

-870 DAQENNQASSQQCP
+870 DAQENSQASSQQSP

>member
-88 TAAGNAAAGNAPSGN
+88 APTGN

-130 DPSAPDYEEMMEKAP
+130 DPSAPDYEKMMEKAP

-237 PNIENLAASGSS
+237 PNVDNLAASGNSASGSSTSGSSTSGNSASGSS
-249 TNGSSTN
+249 TNGSAAN
-256 GSSTN
+256 GSA
-261 GSSTNGSST
+261 
-270 NGSSANGSST
+270 ANGSST
-280 NGSSTSG
+280 NGSAA
-287 SSTNGS
+287 NGS
-293 STNGSSTNGSSASRS
+293 ST
-308 STNGSST
+308 
-315 NGSSASGSST
+315 SGSST

-336 GSPASGSSASGSST
+336 GSSTSGSST
-350 SGSSA
+350 NGSAANGSAANGSSA
-355 SGSSASGSSTNGSS
+355 SGSSASGSL
-369 TNGSSTNGSS
+369 
-379 ASGSSANGSSTNGSS
+379 
-394 TSGSST
+394 
-400 NGSSASGSSTSGSS
+400 
-414 TSGSSTNG
+414 
-422 SSASGSSTSGSSTSG
+422 
-437 SSASGSS
+437 
-444 TNGSSASGSSTS
+444 
-456 GSTTNG
+456 TNG

-467 SSTSRSAA
+467 SSTSRSTA

-509 NTQQASNA
+509 NTHQAPNA

-770 AHENGHRFVYTR
+770 AHENGQRFVYTR

-870 DAQENNQASSQQCP
+870 DAQENNQASSQQSP

>member
-1 MSCYV
+1 
-6 IFYENGAKMMRPV
+6 MMRPV

-50 RLLQMNYSCMPGNA
+50 RLLQMNYSCMPSNA
-64 AAGNAAAGNAAAGNA
+64 AAGNAAASN
-79 AAGNAAAGN
+79 
-88 TAAGNAAAGNAPSGN
+88 AAGNAPTGN

-237 PNIENLAASGSS
+237 PNIENLAASG
-249 TNGSSTN
+249 N
-256 GSSTN
+256 
-261 GSSTNGSST
+261 
-270 NGSSANGSST
+270 SA
-280 NGSSTSG
+280 
-287 SSTNGS
+287 
-293 STNGSSTNGSSASRS
+293 
-308 STNGSST
+308 
-315 NGSSASGSST
+315 
-325 SGSST
+325 
-330 SGSSTS
+330 
-336 GSPASGSSASGSST
+336 
-350 SGSSA
+350 
-355 SGSSASGSSTNGSS
+355 
-369 TNGSSTNGSS
+369 
-379 ASGSSANGSSTNGSS
+379 
-394 TSGSST
+394 
-400 NGSSASGSSTSGSS
+400 SGSS

-422 SSASGSSTSGSSTSG
+422 SAAG
-437 SSASGSS
+437 
-444 TNGSSASGSSTS
+444 
-456 GSTTNG
+456 G
-462 SAANG
+462 SAA
-467 SSTSRSAA
+467 S
-475 GKENPSNSAEASQKS
+475 KENPSNSAEASQKS
-490 ADAQQASNAQ
+490 ADAHQASNAQ
-500 NPADAQQAS
+500 NPADD
-509 NTQQASNA
+509 
-517 QNPANASN
+517 SN

-870 DAQENNQASSQQCP
+870 DAQENSQASSQQSP

>member
-50 RLLQMNYSCMPGNA
+50 RLLQMNYSCMPSNA
-64 AAGNAAAGNAAAGNA
+64 AAGNAAASN
-79 AAGNAAAGN
+79 
-88 TAAGNAAAGNAPSGN
+88 AAGNAPTGN

-237 PNIENLAASGSS
+237 PNIENLAAS
-249 TNGSSTN
+249 
-256 GSSTN
+256 
-261 GSSTNGSST
+261 
-270 NGSSANGSST
+270 
-280 NGSSTSG
+280 
-287 SSTNGS
+287 
-293 STNGSSTNGSSASRS
+293 R
-308 STNGSST
+308 SST

-325 SGSST
+325 
-330 SGSSTS
+330 
-336 GSPASGSSASGSST
+336 
-350 SGSSA
+350 
-355 SGSSASGSSTNGSS
+355 
-369 TNGSSTNGSS
+369 
-379 ASGSSANGSSTNGSS
+379 
-394 TSGSST
+394 
-400 NGSSASGSSTSGSS
+400 
-414 TSGSSTNG
+414 
-422 SSASGSSTSGSSTSG
+422 
-437 SSASGSS
+437 
-444 TNGSSASGSSTS
+444 
-456 GSTTNG
+456 NG
-462 SAANG
+462 SAASG
-467 SSTSRSAA
+467 SAA

-490 ADAQQASNAQ
+490 ANAQQAS
-500 NPADAQQAS
+500 
-509 NTQQASNA
+509 TQQASNA

-870 DAQENNQASSQQCP
+870 DAQENSQASSQQSP
-884 DDSLPIFGIYDD
+884 DDSLPIFGIYVD

>member
-39 GIRKGDAKQKM
+39 GIRNGDAKQKM
-50 RLLQMNYSCMPGNA
+50 RLLQMNYSCM
-64 AAGNAAAGNAAAGNA
+64 
-79 AAGNAAAGN
+79 
-88 TAAGNAAAGNAPSGN
+88 

-130 DPSAPDYEEMMEKAP
+130 DPSAPDYEKMMEKAP

-237 PNIENLAASGSS
+237 PNVENLAA
-249 TNGSSTN
+249 
-256 GSSTN
+256 
-261 GSSTNGSST
+261 
-270 NGSSANGSST
+270 
-280 NGSSTSG
+280 
-287 SSTNGS
+287 
-293 STNGSSTNGSSASRS
+293 
-308 STNGSST
+308 
-315 NGSSASGSST
+315 
-325 SGSST
+325 
-330 SGSSTS
+330 
-336 GSPASGSSASGSST
+336 
-350 SGSSA
+350 
-355 SGSSASGSSTNGSS
+355 
-369 TNGSSTNGSS
+369 
-379 ASGSSANGSSTNGSS
+379 
-394 TSGSST
+394 
-400 NGSSASGSSTSGSS
+400 SGSS

-422 SSASGSSTSGSSTSG
+422 SAANGSA
-437 SSASGSS
+437 AKGSS
-444 TNGSSASGSSTS
+444 TNGSS
-456 GSTTNG
+456 TNG
-462 SAANG
+462 SAASG

-500 NPADAQQAS
+500 NPANAQQASTQQASNAQNPADAQQAS
-509 NTQQASNA
+509 NTHQASNA

-870 DAQENNQASSQQCP
+870 DAQENNQASSQQSP

>member
-1 MSCYV
+1 
-6 IFYENGAKMMRPV
+6 MMRPV

-50 RLLQMNYSCMPGNA
+50 RLLQMNYSCMPSNA
-64 AAGNAAAGNAAAGNA
+64 AAGNAAAGNAAA
-79 AAGNAAAGN
+79 
-88 TAAGNAAAGNAPSGN
+88 GN

-237 PNIENLAASGSS
+237 PNVDNLAASG
-249 TNGSSTN
+249 N
-256 GSSTN
+256 
-261 GSSTNGSST
+261 
-270 NGSSANGSST
+270 
-280 NGSSTSG
+280 
-287 SSTNGS
+287 
-293 STNGSSTNGSSASRS
+293 
-308 STNGSST
+308 
-315 NGSSASGSST
+315 SASGSST

-336 GSPASGSSASGSST
+336 GNSASGSS
-350 SGSSA
+350 
-355 SGSSASGSSTNGSS
+355 
-369 TNGSSTNGSS
+369 
-379 ASGSSANGSSTNGSS
+379 
-394 TSGSST
+394 
-400 NGSSASGSSTSGSS
+400 
-414 TSGSSTNG
+414 
-422 SSASGSSTSGSSTSG
+422 
-437 SSASGSS
+437 
-444 TNGSSASGSSTS
+444 
-456 GSTTNG
+456 TNG

-467 SSTSRSAA
+467 SSTSRSTA

-490 ADAQQASNAQ
+490 ADAQQASNAQNPANAQQASNAQ

-770 AHENGHRFVYTR
+770 AHENGQRFVYTR

-870 DAQENNQASSQQCP
+870 DAQENNQASSQQSP

>member
-50 RLLQMNYSCMPGNA
+50 RLLQMNYSCMPSNAAAGNAAAGNTAAGNAPTGNA

-79 AAGNAAAGN
+79 AAGNAA
-88 TAAGNAAAGNAPSGN
+88 TGN

-145 EMVLSKKD
+145 EMVLSKKE

-237 PNIENLAASGSS
+237 PNVENLAASGSS

-256 GSSTN
+256 GSS
-261 GSSTNGSST
+261 
-270 NGSSANGSST
+270 
-280 NGSSTSG
+280 
-287 SSTNGS
+287 
-293 STNGSSTNGSSASRS
+293 
-308 STNGSST
+308 
-315 NGSSASGSST
+315 
-325 SGSST
+325 
-330 SGSSTS
+330 
-336 GSPASGSSASGSST
+336 
-350 SGSSA
+350 
-355 SGSSASGSSTNGSS
+355 ASGSSTNGSS
-369 TNGSSTNGSS
+369 T
-379 ASGSSANGSSTNGSS
+379 
-394 TSGSST
+394 
-400 NGSSASGSSTSGSS
+400 SGSSTSGSS

-422 SSASGSSTSGSSTSG
+422 SSTSGSSTSGSSTSG

-444 TNGSSASGSSTS
+444 TSGSAASGSSTS
-456 GSTTNG
+456 GS
-462 SAANG
+462 
-467 SSTSRSAA
+467 STSRSTA

-490 ADAQQASNAQ
+490 ANAQQASNAQ
-500 NPADAQQAS
+500 NPANAQQASTQQASNAQNLANAQQAS

-517 QNPANASN
+517 QNPADASN

-770 AHENGHRFVYTR
+770 AHENGQRFVYTR

-870 DAQENNQASSQQCP
+870 DAQENSQASSQQSP

>member
-64 AAGNAAAGNAAAGNA
+64 AAGNAAA
-79 AAGNAAAGN
+79 
-88 TAAGNAAAGNAPSGN
+88 GN

-237 PNIENLAASGSS
+237 PNIENLAASRSSTNGNSASGNS

-261 GSSTNGSST
+261 GSSTNG
-270 NGSSANGSST
+270 N
-280 NGSSTSG
+280 
-287 SSTNGS
+287 
-293 STNGSSTNGSSASRS
+293 
-308 STNGSST
+308 
-315 NGSSASGSST
+315 
-325 SGSST
+325 
-330 SGSSTS
+330 
-336 GSPASGSSASGSST
+336 
-350 SGSSA
+350 
-355 SGSSASGSSTNGSS
+355 SASGSSTNGSS
-369 TNGSSTNGSS
+369 TNGSA
-379 ASGSSANGSSTNGSS
+379 ASG
-394 TSGSST
+394 
-400 NGSSASGSSTSGSS
+400 
-414 TSGSSTNG
+414 
-422 SSASGSSTSGSSTSG
+422 
-437 SSASGSS
+437 
-444 TNGSSASGSSTS
+444 
-456 GSTTNG
+456 
-462 SAANG
+462 
-467 SSTSRSAA
+467 SAA
-475 GKENPSNSAEASQKS
+475 GKENPSNSAEVSQKS
-490 ADAQQASNAQ
+490 
-500 NPADAQQAS
+500 ADAQQAS

-770 AHENGHRFVYTR
+770 AHENGQRFVYTR

-870 DAQENNQASSQQCP
+870 DAQENSQASSQQSP

>member
-50 RLLQMNYSCMPGNA
+50 RLLQMNYSCMPSNA
-64 AAGNAAAGNAAAGNA
+64 AAGNAAAGNTAAGNAPTGNAAAGNT

-88 TAAGNAAAGNAPSGN
+88 TAAGNAAAGKAPTGNAPTGN

-237 PNIENLAASGSS
+237 PNVENLAASGNS
-249 TNGSSTN
+249 TNGS
-256 GSSTN
+256 
-261 GSSTNGSST
+261 
-270 NGSSANGSST
+270 AA
-280 NGSSTSG
+280 SG
-287 SSTNGS
+287 S
-293 STNGSSTNGSSASRS
+293 A
-308 STNGSST
+308 
-315 NGSSASGSST
+315 ASGSST

-336 GSPASGSSASGSST
+336 GSSTSGSSTSGSSTSGSST

-355 SGSSASGSSTNGSS
+355 SGSSANGSSASGSSTNGSSASGSATSGSSTSGSS

-379 ASGSSANGSSTNGSS
+379 ASGSSANGS
-394 TSGSST
+394 
-400 NGSSASGSSTSGSS
+400 
-414 TSGSSTNG
+414 
-422 SSASGSSTSGSSTSG
+422 
-437 SSASGSS
+437 
-444 TNGSSASGSSTS
+444 
-456 GSTTNG
+456 
-462 SAANG
+462 AANG
-467 SSTSRSAA
+467 SSA
-475 GKENPSNSAEASQKS
+475 GKEIPSNSAEASQKS
-490 ADAQQASNAQ
+490 ADAQQASNTQKASNAQ
-500 NPADAQQAS
+500 NLANAQQASTQQASNAQNSADAQQTS

-770 AHENGHRFVYTR
+770 AHENGQRFVYTR

-864 IKPRLE
+864 IKPRFE
-870 DAQENNQASSQQCP
+870 DAQENSQASSQQSP

>member
-39 GIRKGDAKQKM
+39 GIRKGDAKQKK
-50 RLLQMNYSCMPGNA
+50 RLLQMNYSCMPGNAATGNAATGNA

-79 AAGNAAAGN
+79 AAGNAA
-88 TAAGNAAAGNAPSGN
+88 TGN

-237 PNIENLAASGSS
+237 PNIENVAG
-249 TNGSSTN
+249 
-256 GSSTN
+256 
-261 GSSTNGSST
+261 
-270 NGSSANGSST
+270 
-280 NGSSTSG
+280 
-287 SSTNGS
+287 
-293 STNGSSTNGSSASRS
+293 
-308 STNGSST
+308 
-315 NGSSASGSST
+315 
-325 SGSST
+325 
-330 SGSSTS
+330 
-336 GSPASGSSASGSST
+336 
-350 SGSSA
+350 
-355 SGSSASGSSTNGSS
+355 
-369 TNGSSTNGSS
+369 
-379 ASGSSANGSSTNGSS
+379 
-394 TSGSST
+394 
-400 NGSSASGSSTSGSS
+400 SGSSTSGSS

-422 SSASGSSTSGSSTSG
+422 SAASGSSTNGSAASGSAANG

-444 TNGSSASGSSTS
+444 TNGSV
-456 GSTTNG
+456 TNG
-462 SAANG
+462 
-467 SSTSRSAA
+467 SAA

-490 ADAQQASNAQ
+490 ADAQQAST
-500 NPADAQQAS
+500 QQAS
-509 NTQQASNA
+509 NTHQASNA

-770 AHENGHRFVYTR
+770 AHENGQRFVYTR

-870 DAQENNQASSQQCP
+870 DAQENNQANSQQSP

>member
-50 RLLQMNYSCMPGNA
+50 RLLQMNYSCMPSNA

-79 AAGNAAAGN
+79 AASNAAS
-88 TAAGNAAAGNAPSGN
+88 NAATGN

-130 DPSAPDYEEMMEKAP
+130 DPSAPDYEKMMEKAP

-237 PNIENLAASGSS
+237 PNIENLAASG
-249 TNGSSTN
+249 N
-256 GSSTN
+256 
-261 GSSTNGSST
+261 
-270 NGSSANGSST
+270 
-280 NGSSTSG
+280 
-287 SSTNGS
+287 
-293 STNGSSTNGSSASRS
+293 
-308 STNGSST
+308 
-315 NGSSASGSST
+315 SASGSS
-325 SGSST
+325 
-330 SGSSTS
+330 
-336 GSPASGSSASGSST
+336 
-350 SGSSA
+350 
-355 SGSSASGSSTNGSS
+355 
-369 TNGSSTNGSS
+369 
-379 ASGSSANGSSTNGSS
+379 
-394 TSGSST
+394 
-400 NGSSASGSSTSGSS
+400 
-414 TSGSSTNG
+414 
-422 SSASGSSTSGSSTSG
+422 
-437 SSASGSS
+437 
-444 TNGSSASGSSTS
+444 
-456 GSTTNG
+456 TNG

-467 SSTSRSAA
+467 SSTNGSAA

-500 NPADAQQAS
+500 NPANAQQASNAQNPADAQQTS

-517 QNPANASN
+517 QNPADASN

-870 DAQENNQASSQQCP
+870 DAQENSQASSQQSP

>member
-64 AAGNAAAGNAAAGNA
+64 ATGNAATGNAAAGNAAAGNA
-79 AAGNAAAGN
+79 AAGNAA
-88 TAAGNAAAGNAPSGN
+88 TGN

-237 PNIENLAASGSS
+237 PNIENLAG
-249 TNGSSTN
+249 
-256 GSSTN
+256 
-261 GSSTNGSST
+261 
-270 NGSSANGSST
+270 
-280 NGSSTSG
+280 
-287 SSTNGS
+287 
-293 STNGSSTNGSSASRS
+293 
-308 STNGSST
+308 
-315 NGSSASGSST
+315 
-325 SGSST
+325 
-330 SGSSTS
+330 
-336 GSPASGSSASGSST
+336 
-350 SGSSA
+350 
-355 SGSSASGSSTNGSS
+355 
-369 TNGSSTNGSS
+369 
-379 ASGSSANGSSTNGSS
+379 
-394 TSGSST
+394 
-400 NGSSASGSSTSGSS
+400 SGSSTSGSS

-422 SSASGSSTSGSSTSG
+422 SAASGSAANG

-444 TNGSSASGSSTS
+444 TNGSV
-456 GSTTNG
+456 TNG
-462 SAANG
+462 
-467 SSTSRSAA
+467 SAA

-490 ADAQQASNAQ
+490 ADAQQASTQQASNAQNPADIQQASNTQQASNAQ

-509 NTQQASNA
+509 NTHQASNA

-770 AHENGHRFVYTR
+770 AHENGQRFVYTR

-870 DAQENNQASSQQCP
+870 DAQENSQASNQQSP

>member
-1 MSCYV
+1 
-6 IFYENGAKMMRPV
+6 MMRPV

-64 AAGNAAAGNAAAGNA
+64 ATGNAATGNAAAGNAAAGNA
-79 AAGNAAAGN
+79 AA
-88 TAAGNAAAGNAPSGN
+88 GN

-249 TNGSSTN
+249 ANGSSANGSSTNGSSTNGSAASGSATNGSSTN

-261 GSSTNGSST
+261 GSSTNGS
-270 NGSSANGSST
+270 A
-280 NGSSTSG
+280 TSG
-287 SSTNGS
+287 SS
-293 STNGSSTNGSSASRS
+293 
-308 STNGSST
+308 
-315 NGSSASGSST
+315 
-325 SGSST
+325 
-330 SGSSTS
+330 
-336 GSPASGSSASGSST
+336 
-350 SGSSA
+350 
-355 SGSSASGSSTNGSS
+355 
-369 TNGSSTNGSS
+369 
-379 ASGSSANGSSTNGSS
+379 
-394 TSGSST
+394 
-400 NGSSASGSSTSGSS
+400 
-414 TSGSSTNG
+414 
-422 SSASGSSTSGSSTSG
+422 
-437 SSASGSS
+437 
-444 TNGSSASGSSTS
+444 
-456 GSTTNG
+456 
-462 SAANG
+462 
-467 SSTSRSAA
+467 A

-490 ADAQQASNAQ
+490 ANVQQASTQQASNAQ

-509 NTQQASNA
+509 NTQQAPNA
-517 QNPANASN
+517 QNPANPQQSSN

-770 AHENGHRFVYTR
+770 AHENGQRFVYTR

-870 DAQENNQASSQQCP
+870 DAQENSQASSQQSP

-960 VLYVAQG
+960 VLYVAQD